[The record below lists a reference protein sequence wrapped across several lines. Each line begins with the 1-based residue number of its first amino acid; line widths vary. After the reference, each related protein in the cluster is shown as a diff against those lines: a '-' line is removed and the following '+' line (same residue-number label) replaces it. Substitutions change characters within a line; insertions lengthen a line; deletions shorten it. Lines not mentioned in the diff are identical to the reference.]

1 MRRFVFTT
9 IAALLLSFSFQAQE
23 IDRTLDNP
31 WQFRLRGV
39 VVSPDEKASIETI
52 GGDADISTTVIP
64 ELDITYFFNKNWS
77 LELILGTTEHDVEAI
92 GTAAGNIDLGSVWL
106 LPPTLTLQYH
116 LTSLGNFKPY
126 VGAGLNYTIFYGVDE
141 GSVVDNLDYE
151 NSLGF
156 ACQLGIDYMISDK
169 WFINLDVK
177 KLFLQTDVTVDATTA
192 LDATVGAD
200 VDINPWLL
208 GLGVGVKL

>member
-126 VGAGLNYTIFYGVDE
+126 VGAGLNYTIFYGVEE
-141 GSVVDNLDYE
+141 GSVAQSNRTL
-151 NSLGF
+151 
-156 ACQLGIDYMISDK
+156 
-169 WFINLDVK
+169 
-177 KLFLQTDVTVDATTA
+177 
-192 LDATVGAD
+192 
-200 VDINPWLL
+200 
-208 GLGVGVKL
+208 